1 MLTRFIPR
9 GALLLSVLSFGSYAM
24 GLVRDR
30 VFARTYGAGIA
41 LDAYNAAFVLPELL
55 FDVLIAAGLTAPFVP
70 IFVGLRG
77 EDETAA
83 RRFGQTVLTAAIL
96 VMGITVA
103 ILFVIAPWTAQFIV
117 PGFDAAEREL
127 YVELFRVM
135 CITAVIFAA
144 SLALGEI
151 LVADR
156 RFLAYGLAPLLYNAG
171 IVIGTVALAD
181 RIGIF
186 AAAVGAVLGALL
198 HLGVRFLGITRTS
211 FRIRARLETGTQAFR
226 DFVRLMIPKMASHPI
241 EPFTFLFYT
250 AVATTLGAGNV
261 SAVSFA
267 RNFQSV
273 PVALVG
279 IAFSLAIFPTLS
291 AAWADGDVRRFRSVL
306 GSNVLVIGA
315 LTVLASVGLVVLGG
329 FAIEL
334 FLGGGAFDEEDVA
347 LTASIL
353 AVFALSVPLE
363 SLTYPLARAL
373 YATRNT
379 ILQVGASF
387 AGLGVLV
394 VTCLALVPAIG
405 VAAIPLSFAAGNGT
419 KVVLLAAAV
428 AWRVRRGSPGPPDAA
443 PPDAAPPDA
452 APPATATSEGSSAPP
467 R

>member
-1 MLTRFIPR
+1 
-9 GALLLSVLSFGSYAM
+9 M

-30 VFARTYGAGIA
+30 VFARTYGAGIE
-41 LDAYNAAFVLPELL
+41 LDAYNAAFVLPELF

-77 EDETAA
+77 EDEAAA
-83 RRFGQTVLTAAIL
+83 RRFGQTVLTTAVL
-96 VMGITVA
+96 VMGVTVA

-171 IVIGTVALAD
+171 IVIGTVTLAA

-186 AAAVGAVLGALL
+186 AAAVGAVIGALL
-198 HLGVRFLGITRTS
+198 HLGIRVVGIRWTS
-211 FRIRARLETGTQAFR
+211 FRIRARFEVGTRAFR

-241 EPFTFLFYT
+241 EPITFLFYT

-273 PVALVG
+273 PVSLVG
-279 IAFSLAIFPTLS
+279 IAFSLAVFPTLS
-291 AAWADGDVRRFRSVL
+291 AAWAEGDLRRFRNVL
-306 GSNVLVIGA
+306 GSNVLAIGV
-315 LTVLASVGLVVLGG
+315 LTILAAIGLAVLGG
-329 FAIEL
+329 LVIEL
-334 FLGGGAFDEEDVA
+334 FLGGGAFDAEDVA

-394 VTCLALVPAIG
+394 VTCLALAPSIG
-405 VAAIPLSFAAGNGT
+405 VVAIPLSFAAGNGT
-419 KVVLLAAAV
+419 KVVLLAVAV
-428 AWRVRRGSPGPPDAA
+428 VWRLGRGDARPSDAGPAPHAGPADA
-443 PPDAAPPDA
+443 
-452 APPATATSEGSSAPP
+452 
-467 R
+467 